1 MYSRFMNLDEEKRI
15 RIINAAMKEFAT
27 HGFKGAKTD
36 NIIKQAG
43 ISKGLLFHYF
53 GTKKGLFDFIL
64 DYSME
69 ICVNFLDEINMD
81 EDILTRLRENTL
93 IKIKLAKQS
102 PDLFNFIITA
112 SERDEE
118 DIQKETKERIE
129 KFTELAYSKMFS
141 GIDYSKFKE
150 GIDIQQAMDV
160 IMWTIEGFS
169 NKSMV
174 IYKEKMVEDVLNE
187 ELFTELDS
195 YLNILRESLYK

>member
-36 NIIKQAG
+36 NIVQQAG

-64 DYSME
+64 DYVIEVS
-69 ICVNFLDEINMD
+69 VSFLDEINMD

-93 IKIKLAKQS
+93 IKIKLAEKS

-118 DIQKETKERIE
+118 DIQRVAKEKIE
-129 KFTELAYSKMFS
+129 EFKELAYSIMFK

-150 GIDIQQAMDV
+150 GIDIQLAMNMITWV
-160 IMWTIEGFS
+160 IEGFS
-169 NKSMV
+169 NKAMLV
-174 IYKEKMVEDVLNE
+174 YKEKMVEDILNE
-187 ELFTELDS
+187 ELFAELDS
-195 YLNILRESLYK
+195 YLNILRKSLYK